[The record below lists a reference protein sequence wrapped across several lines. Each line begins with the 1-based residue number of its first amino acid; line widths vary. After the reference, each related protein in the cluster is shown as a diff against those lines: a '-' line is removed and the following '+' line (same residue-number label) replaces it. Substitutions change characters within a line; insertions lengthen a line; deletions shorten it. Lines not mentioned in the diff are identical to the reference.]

1 MVKGQPPKRWLK
13 ITIEHIKAIKH
24 HDREVPKILICESKT
39 TWHQLVT
46 TFFQNYCVMYQTSWH
61 FVTCY
66 SQRSC
71 VRRDFSW
78 PLPTQE
84 SWQPCIPVSMYIRS
98 FPWSRDTWW
107 PRCSMSPA
115 LLSLSPCSVW
125 ELCNHHKATQ
135 VSALHHKWRAKQHLL
150 RAGAPKEACIRAGR
164 WIVPPRAASLATRL
178 PLPFFLPER
187 LTGTGTFQRKKS
199 QSNSWREFVLFLLL
213 VESYKKRINMFYSLG
228 SHWHLMESCKNVLEN
243 NSTFLFCSA
252 FYFLKLLK
260 IAAQGNSYYSALT
273 YLLHME
279 QWGHTP
285 IVISTAATYFCKS
298 DIIQD
303 TKKQKR
309 TRSYTSPVEIQETL
323 KLRDWRK
330 KTDTINGNMPRRAIC
345 MPHFPWIFNIF

>member
-1 MVKGQPPKRWLK
+1 MSESSAT
-13 ITIEHIKAIKH
+13 IT
-24 HDREVPKILICESKT
+24 
-39 TWHQLVT
+39 
-46 TFFQNYCVMYQTSWH
+46 
-61 FVTCY
+61 
-66 SQRSC
+66 
-71 VRRDFSW
+71 
-78 PLPTQE
+78 
-84 SWQPCIPVSMYIRS
+84 
-98 FPWSRDTWW
+98 
-107 PRCSMSPA
+107 
-115 LLSLSPCSVW
+115 
-125 ELCNHHKATQ
+125 
-135 VSALHHKWRAKQHLL
+135 KQHRFQL
-150 RAGAPKEACIRAGR
+150 RSINEELNSICSELELPRKLALGQVDGC
-164 WIVPPRAASLATRL
+164 VPPRAASLATRL